1 MLLLIACCQR
11 IFKDDGDG
19 KRPLGRFIAHG
30 GSSSPKLCT
39 SHTDAADVLCSGLKH
54 PGRPAFPEVSAG
66 GGKEIRSD
74 PRFCPCYSVLS
85 M

>member
-39 SHTDAADVLCSGLKH
+39 SHTDAEDVLCSGLKH
-54 PGRPAFPEVSAG
+54 PGRPAFPGVSAG
-66 GGKEIRSD
+66 VGRKSDEIQG
-74 PRFCPCYSVLS
+74 FVLVTLY
-85 M
+85 